1 MLTRCVGQGVGYT
14 DQWESVSHVH
24 VRIENE
30 EGTLT
35 SYLNV
40 GVTMDDSSLNPGICA
55 ALGAAATGLGFAG
68 PGGAGAAAGFAL
80 ASITCGA
87 I

>member
-1 MLTRCVGQGVGYT
+1 LLTQCVGQDVAYT
-14 DQWESVSHVH
+14 DQWESINHVI

-40 GVTMDDSSLNPGICA
+40 GVAMDDSSLGSGICA
-55 ALGAAATGLGFAG
+55 ALGAASTGLGFAG
-68 PGGAGAAAGFAL
+68 AGGTAAAAGFSL
-80 ASITCGA
+80 ASIACGA

>member
-14 DQWESVSHVH
+14 DQWESISHVI

-30 EGTLT
+30 DGAIVGD
-35 SYLNV
+35 LNV
-40 GVTMDDSSLNPGICA
+40 GVTMDDSSLGSGICA

-68 PGGAGAAAGFAL
+68 TGGTAAAAGFSL
-80 ASITCGA
+80 ASIACGA